1 MDVKKSMISF
11 YKPFH
16 LYLRKLSRKQ
26 TLKKTQ
32 SLPTG
37 LILCVDCYVWAKLGM
52 LVLCTWVCG
61 FAIMILA
68 KVLQST
74 VQGRAWEC
82 GSCMLFMLY
91 FKEEIHSP
99 NIDDVE
105 LKRLENN
112 HNKRKHKKKH
122 MLVLLPLVL
131 FL

>member
-1 MDVKKSMISF
+1 
-11 YKPFH
+11 
-16 LYLRKLSRKQ
+16 
-26 TLKKTQ
+26 
-32 SLPTG
+32 
-37 LILCVDCYVWAKLGM
+37 
-52 LVLCTWVCG
+52 
-61 FAIMILA
+61 MILA

-99 NIDDVE
+99 NIDDVG

-112 HNKRKHKKKH
+112 HNKRIHKKKH
-122 MLVLLPLVL
+122 MLVLLPLML